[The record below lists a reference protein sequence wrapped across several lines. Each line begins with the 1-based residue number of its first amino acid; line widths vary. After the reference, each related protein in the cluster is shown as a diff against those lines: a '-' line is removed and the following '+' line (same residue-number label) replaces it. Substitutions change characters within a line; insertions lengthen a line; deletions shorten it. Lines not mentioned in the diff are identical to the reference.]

1 MPLAERFHGTRVFAG
16 VTKAR
21 PIATEDYSTIGA
33 VVIAPNADA
42 DAFPLNT
49 AVTVFSADSE
59 ARAALGTGGNV
70 DAVWDAIDDQTNE
83 TFGSAEVQIVRVA
96 EGAGANAQAILEATI
111 ANIVGSGANLSGV
124 HAFKVPEKKAKLY
137 IAPGYTSQRIAS
149 AANPV
154 ATELLTIA
162 ARNRGIVLADMPNTT
177 KDAAATY
184 RSDFADARRMY
195 GIDPHV
201 LVSGPSGTPI
211 VQPASGR
218 VAGLFVRRDKAEGG
232 PHVSPSNQPI
242 GGIVGTARPVPYYV
256 GDPDSEAN
264 WLNQHNI
271 ATIRAGGRLWGNDTF
286 ALDPLYR
293 YVNVV
298 RTEDAIDS
306 AVAKAFEWAMDANLN
321 VPLAVAIIQSLDAFL
336 TDAAVRGWIIQGR
349 VSFDLDANSS
359 ANMVSG
365 QLTIDYDREPYAP
378 LNDLQFRASR
388 NPDYYDLVAEGI
400 QRAVQQISATTRRLI
415 YGVNLLSY

>member
-16 VTKAR
+16 AAKAR

-33 VVIAPNADA
+33 VVIAPNADPE
-42 DAFPLNT
+42 AFPLNVAT
-49 AVTVFSADSE
+49 TVFTADAT

-70 DAVWDAIDDQTNE
+70 DAVWDAIDDQANE
-83 TFGSAEVQIVRVA
+83 FFGSAEVQIVRVA

-111 ANIVGSGANLSGV
+111 ANIVGSGGTLSGV

-137 IAPGYTSQRIAS
+137 IAPGYTSQRIAN

-154 ATELLTIA
+154 VTELRSIA
-162 ARNRGIVLADMPNTT
+162 ARNRGIIIGDLTNTT
-177 KDAAATY
+177 KEAAATY
-184 RSDFADARRMY
+184 RADFADEKRLY
-195 GIDPHV
+195 GVDPHV
-201 LVSGPSGTPI
+201 LVSGSNGTPV

-218 VAGLFVRRDKAEGG
+218 VAGLFVRRDKTEGG
-232 PHVSPSNQPI
+232 PHVSPSNQSI
-242 GGIVGTARPVPYYV
+242 GGIVGTARPVPYYT

-286 ALDPLYR
+286 ALDPLNR

-298 RTEDAIDS
+298 RTEDAIDG

-321 VPLAVAIIQSLDAFL
+321 IPLAVAIVQSLDAFL
-336 TDAAVRGWIIQGR
+336 TDAAVRGWIIQGK
-349 VSFDLDANSS
+349 VSFEPAANSN

-388 NPDYYDLVAEGI
+388 NPDYYELVVDGI
-400 QRAVQQISATTRRLI
+400 TRAVQQLNARSRRLI
-415 YGVNLLSY
+415 YGINLTN

>member
-16 VTKAR
+16 AAKAR

-33 VVIAPNADA
+33 VVIAPNADP
-42 DAFPLNT
+42 DFFPLNT
-49 AVTVFSADSE
+49 AVTVFTADAE
-59 ARAALGTGGNV
+59 ARAALGTGGTV
-70 DAVWDAIDDQTNE
+70 DAVWDAIDDQANE
-83 TFGSAEVQIVRVA
+83 YFGSAELQVVRVA
-96 EGAGANAQAILEATI
+96 EGAGANQQAILEATM
-111 ANIVGSGANLSGV
+111 ANIIGSGANLSGV

-137 IAPGYTSQRIAS
+137 IVPGYTSQRIS
-149 AANPV
+149 NAANPV
-154 ATELLTIA
+154 VAELRSIA
-162 ARNRGIVLADMPNTT
+162 ARNRGIIIADMPNTT

-184 RSDFADARRMY
+184 RADFADEKRLY

-201 LVSGPSGTPI
+201 LVSGAGGATV

-218 VAGLFVRRDKAEGG
+218 VAGLFVRRDKTEGG
-232 PHVSPSNQPI
+232 PHVSPSNQSI
-242 GGIVGTARPVPYYV
+242 GGIVGPARPVAYYT

-286 ALDPLYR
+286 ALDPLNR

-298 RTEDAIDS
+298 RTEDAIDA

-321 VPLAVAIIQSLDAFL
+321 IPLAVAIVQSLDAFL
-336 TDAAVRGWIIQGR
+336 SDAAVRGWIISGR
-349 VSFDLDANSS
+349 VSFDPDVNSS

-388 NPDYYDLVAEGI
+388 NPDYYDLVVDGI
-400 QRAVQQISATTRRLI
+400 KRAVEQINARTRRLI
-415 YGVNLLSY
+415 YGINLTY